1 MTAASDVSAHYSS
14 GELLARLEAR
24 LREDGCD
31 PARPTFEALAPYDHF
46 HGRGLEATEDLA
58 NRLRISATDHVLDVG
73 SGIGG
78 PARYM
83 ARRFG
88 CRVSGIDL
96 TAEFC
101 DVARHLASRLG
112 LAERVSFEQGDA
124 LAMPFTDATFDGAFS
139 MNVSMNI
146 ADKRALY
153 REIHRVLKPGARLGL
168 LEVVRGRGGEPDYP
182 TPWARTAATSFLAT
196 EAETRENLAVSGFAI
211 EHLREH
217 DGGFIRLERARARH
231 GRSRRKAA
239 APRGRADP
247 RRARDE
253 ILANTA
259 PRSGSAE
266 RADRDRVPQGGAVG
280 DPRPD
285 GMPPGAPTRGLRHHD
300 TIVAVGPEFRETR
313 IPDVSA
319 TGSEPEGISWT
330 RTWRGLLTHCYRES
344 FSIPSN
350 SESV

>member
-83 ARRFG
+83 VRRFG

-211 EHLREH
+211 EHLR
-217 DGGFIRLERARARH
+217 DTTDASFAWSARARATVEAGGKPPHRAVALIH
-231 GRSRRKAA
+231 GALA
-239 APRGRADP
+239 
-247 RRARDE
+247 DE
-253 ILANTA
+253 ILANTGPA
-259 PRSGSAE
+259 LRE
-266 RADRDRVPQGGAVG
+266 RRTVPIE
-280 DPRPD
+280 
-285 GMPPGAPTRGLRHHD
+285 
-300 TIVAVGPEFRETR
+300 IVCRKAGR
-313 IPDVSA
+313 
-319 TGSEPEGISWT
+319 
-330 RTWRGLLTHCYRES
+330 
-344 FSIPSN
+344 
-350 SESV
+350 